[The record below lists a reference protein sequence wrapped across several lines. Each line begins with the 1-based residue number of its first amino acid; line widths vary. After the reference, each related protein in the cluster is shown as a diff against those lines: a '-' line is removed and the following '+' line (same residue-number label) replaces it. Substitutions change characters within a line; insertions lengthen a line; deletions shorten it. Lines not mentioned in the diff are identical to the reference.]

1 MKLHLLMYL
10 VNIATDIR
18 NFIKNYNIT
27 NRTKFLLY
35 SSDIVEKIQLSV
47 EMIIE
52 MVYGTKDVDLF
63 TKKKYYLLL
72 LEIIREGFK
81 FRELK
86 NLHELGFDFYMEKNV
101 YLQSVLETTE
111 EDYENNL
118 QQIKYIIR
126 VIKSILKFFHFF
138 LGTITFSKFKIKH
151 QERFC
156 YPLIK

>member
-18 NFIKNYNIT
+18 HFIKNYNIT
-27 NRTKFLLY
+27 NKTKFILY
-35 SSDIVEKIQLSV
+35 SSDIIEKIQLSV

-52 MVYGTKDVDLF
+52 MIYGRKDVDLF
-63 TKKKYYLLL
+63 TKKKYFLLL

-86 NLHELGFDFYMEKNV
+86 NLNELGFDFYIEKNV

-111 EDYENNL
+111 EEYENNL
-118 QQIKYIIR
+118 LQIK
-126 VIKSILKFFHFF
+126 
-138 LGTITFSKFKIKH
+138 
-151 QERFC
+151 
-156 YPLIK
+156 